1 MNNNKKSGGG
11 IIFGFILFI
20 AGVGLLWWNEGRT
33 VKTASAIK
41 EANDLVVDIS
51 SSEINSEFEGKVVNT
66 NGEAIYN
73 DVNDP
78 DFDIELNALVLN
90 RVVEM
95 YQWSEDCDDDN
106 VCTYTK
112 KWDSNLISSASFQSG
127 HTNPDNMPYDSK
139 TYYAE
144 NVNLGAFIIPTDFL
158 MDLNTPKEFNAATP
172 NNGYRYVNG
181 YFISYDGEPNIGD
194 IRVSFK
200 YNDAKTLTVLG
211 VQTGNTF
218 KPFAAKSG
226 VNISLLHDGI
236 LTSKDMIKVLND
248 NNKATKWMFRAIG
261 TFIVIMAVTMIISPL
276 TKLLGYIPLLGNV
289 VGGVLVFIA
298 ALLGLAVSLLVIA
311 IAWFR
316 YRPIL
321 SIILIIG
328 IIVAIVLA
336 KMLSKKKN
344 NAPQTA

>member
-158 MDLNTPKEFNAATP
+158 IKKILPPMNLAMNKCAIHFMINID
-172 NNGYRYVNG
+172 Y
-181 YFISYDGEPNIGD
+181 IS
-194 IRVSFK
+194 IRISCFF
-200 YNDAKTLTVLG
+200 YENRNHTV
-211 VQTGNTF
+211 
-218 KPFAAKSG
+218 KPFRHIHFSEH
-226 VNISLLHDGI
+226 N
-236 LTSKDMIKVLND
+236 
-248 NNKATKWMFRAIG
+248 
-261 TFIVIMAVTMIISPL
+261 P
-276 TKLLGYIPLLGNV
+276 
-289 VGGVLVFIA
+289 
-298 ALLGLAVSLLVIA
+298 
-311 IAWFR
+311 
-316 YRPIL
+316 
-321 SIILIIG
+321 
-328 IIVAIVLA
+328 
-336 KMLSKKKN
+336 
-344 NAPQTA
+344 